1 MVILVST
8 TYTDASDCD
17 FGILTPNSFLVLGS
31 GYQRLHPAGPSTSF
45 RYPANECIVMVT
57 VKDILTVVDPR
68 TRTGRVYTLSKKET
82 KAATD
87 KFSRVQ

>member
-1 MVILVST
+1 MACVLQLSPDESQVRVS
-8 TYTDASDCD
+8 
-17 FGILTPNSFLVLGS
+17 L
-31 GYQRLHPAGPSTSF
+31 LHPAGPSTSF